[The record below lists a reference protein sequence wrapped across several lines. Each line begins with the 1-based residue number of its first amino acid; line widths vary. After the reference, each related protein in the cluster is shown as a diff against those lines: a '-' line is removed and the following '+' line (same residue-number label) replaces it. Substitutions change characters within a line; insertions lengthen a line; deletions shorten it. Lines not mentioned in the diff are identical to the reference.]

1 MLKIK
6 IIISKLIW
14 KLAGHSP
21 RWGNRV
27 MDILGYDNYCK
38 IARYQKDVK
47 NKDSALIAL
56 GLLL

>member
-27 MDILGYDNYCK
+27 VDILGYDDYCK
-38 IARYQKDVK
+38 IARYQKMK
-47 NKDSALIAL
+47 KTKTQR
-56 GLLL
+56 